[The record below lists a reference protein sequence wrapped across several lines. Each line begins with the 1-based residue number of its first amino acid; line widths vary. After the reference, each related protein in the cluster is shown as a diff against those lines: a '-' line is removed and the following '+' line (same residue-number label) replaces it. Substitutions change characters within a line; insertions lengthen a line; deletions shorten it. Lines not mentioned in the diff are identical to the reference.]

1 MDIAAVKIHFAESL
15 DFGPRAVL
23 LSAPKDEERLRIM
36 KPTTMKTDCRG
47 RRGVS
52 LLLGMLFAAV
62 PLAAATA
69 RIYVTNRGGTTISVI
84 DPATNKVVEVIK
96 GIESP
101 EVVRFSPDGSRLYIA
116 NRSVDVL
123 YVMDRKSKKYIKK
136 VPLSG
141 WANDAAVTS
150 DGKLILV
157 CIRNTG
163 TEAVDVG
170 ALDIIDAKSLE
181 KIKSIPVRRGLHDI
195 SVTGD
200 GKFAAAGS
208 PPGQSITVF
217 DLQKMEIAWEVQ
229 YDQGVLVLTI
239 DSNPDGSGNRIF
251 AQLNRTNGFSVV
263 DFATH
268 KEVARIKNPDEPSG
282 FPTGC
287 EGISHGIA
295 ISPDHKTLWTN
306 SRPAN
311 AVFVYSLPD
320 LKLLG
325 HVSLPETPVPG
336 KAPRGGGPAWI
347 TFSPD
352 GKTAYDSTCGTK
364 SVSAIDVEAMK
375 EITRIPVGEMP
386 DRISTLVLP

>member
-1 MDIAAVKIHFAESL
+1 MNWTALKGHCS
-15 DFGPRAVL
+15 G
-23 LSAPKDEERLRIM
+23 
-36 KPTTMKTDCRG
+36 RG
-47 RRGVS
+47 GVW
-52 LLLGMLFAAV
+52 LLLGVVLVAM

-116 NRSVDVL
+116 SRSVDVL
-123 YVMDRKSKKYIKK
+123 DVIDRKSGKSIKK

-150 DGKLILV
+150 DGKLIVV

-181 KIKSIPVRRGLHDI
+181 KVKSIPVKRGLHDV
-195 SVTGD
+195 SLTGD

-208 PPGQSITVF
+208 PPGQTITVF

-229 YDQGVLVLTI
+229 YDQGVLPVI
-239 DSNPDGSGNRIF
+239 VESNPDGSGRRIF
-251 AQLNRTNGFSVV
+251 AQLSRTNGFSVV

-268 KEVARIKNPDEPSG
+268 KEVQRITNPDEPKG
-282 FPTGC
+282 FGPGC
-287 EGISHGIA
+287 EGISHGIG
-295 ISPDHKTLWTN
+295 ISPDDKTLWTN

-352 GKTAYDSTCGTK
+352 GKTVYDSTCGTK
-364 SVSAIDVEAMK
+364 SVSAIDVNDMK

>member
-1 MDIAAVKIHFAESL
+1 MS
-15 DFGPRAVL
+15 
-23 LSAPKDEERLRIM
+23 S
-36 KPTTMKTDCRG
+36 TTMKRNLCG
-47 RRGVS
+47 RRGAW
-52 LLLGMLFAAV
+52 LLLGLLLAAV
-62 PLAAATA
+62 PLVASTA

-123 YVMDRKSKKYIKK
+123 YVMDRKSGKYIKK

-150 DGKLILV
+150 DGKLIVV

-163 TEAVDVG
+163 QEAEDVG

-181 KIKSIPVRRGLHDI
+181 KIKSIPVKRGLHDV
-195 SVTGD
+195 SLTAD

-208 PPGQSITVF
+208 PPGQFITVF

-229 YDQGVLVLTI
+229 YDQGVLVLTV
-239 DSNPDGSGNRIF
+239 DSNPDGSGHRIF
-251 AQLNRTNGFSVV
+251 AQLNQTNGFSVV

-268 KEVARIKNPDEPSG
+268 KEVQRITNPGEPKG
-282 FPTGC
+282 FPSGC

-386 DRISTLVLP
+386 DRISTLALP

>member
-1 MDIAAVKIHFAESL
+1 MNS
-15 DFGPRAVL
+15 
-23 LSAPKDEERLRIM
+23 
-36 KPTTMKTDCRG
+36 TTMKRYFSE
-47 RRGVS
+47 RRDAW
-52 LLLGMLFAAV
+52 LLFGMLFVAM
-62 PLAAATA
+62 PLAASTA
-69 RIYVTNRGGTTISVI
+69 RIYVTNRAGTTISVI
-84 DPATNKVVEVIK
+84 DPATNKVVETIK
-96 GIESP
+96 GLESP

-116 NRSVDVL
+116 VRSEDFL
-123 YVMDRKSKKYIKK
+123 YVVDRKSGKYIKK

-163 TEAVDVG
+163 NDAEDVG
-170 ALDIIDAKSLE
+170 ALDIIDSKTLE
-181 KIKSIPVRRGLHDI
+181 KIKSIPVRRGLHDL

-200 GKFAAAGS
+200 DKFAAAGS
-208 PPGQSITVF
+208 PGKFITVF
-217 DLQKMEIAWEVQ
+217 DLQKMNIAWEVD
-229 YDQGVLVLTI
+229 YDQGILVLTI
-239 DSNPDGSGNRIF
+239 DSNPDGSGRRIF
-251 AQLNRTNGFSVV
+251 AELNQTNGFSVV

-268 KEVARIKNPDEPSG
+268 KEVNRVKFPDEPKG
-282 FPTGC
+282 FTAGC

-295 ISPDHKTLWTN
+295 IAPDHKTLWAN

-311 AVFVYSLPD
+311 AVFAYTLPD

-347 TFSPD
+347 TFTPD
-352 GKTAYDSTCGTK
+352 SRTVYVSTCGTK
-364 SVSAIDVEAMK
+364 SVCAIDAETMK
-375 EITRIPVGEMP
+375 EVTRIPVGELP

>member
-1 MDIAAVKIHFAESL
+1 MTCGSRGFTLCA
-15 DFGPRAVL
+15 
-23 LSAPKDEERLRIM
+23 KDKERLRTM
-36 KPTTMKTDCRG
+36 NSTTTKKDFRG
-47 RRGVS
+47 RRGVW
-52 LLLGMLFAAV
+52 LLLGMLCAAV
-62 PLAAATA
+62 PLVAATT
-69 RIYVTNRGGTTISVI
+69 RIYVTNRGGTTIDVI
-84 DPATNKVVEVIK
+84 DPATNKVVETIK

-101 EVVRFSPDGSRLYIA
+101 EVVRFSPDGSLLYIA
-116 NRSVDVL
+116 SRSVDEL
-123 YVMDRKSKKYIKK
+123 YVMDRKSGKYLKK

-141 WANDAAVTS
+141 WANDAMVTN

-163 TEAVDVG
+163 TEAVDAG

-181 KIKSIPVRRGLHDI
+181 KIKSIPAKRGLHDV

-208 PPGQSITVF
+208 PGGGFFVVF
-217 DLQKMEIAWEVQ
+217 DLQKMEIAWEYD
-229 YDQGVLVLTI
+229 YDQGVLPI
-239 DSNPDGSGNRIF
+239 IIESNPDGSGHRIF

-268 KEVARIKNPDEPSG
+268 KEVARIVNPDEPKG
-282 FPTGC
+282 YGPGC
-287 EGISHGIA
+287 EGISHGIGIA
-295 ISPDHKTLWTN
+295 PDHKTLWTN

-320 LKLLG
+320 LKLMG
-325 HVSLPETPVPG
+325 HVSLPDTPVPG

-352 GKTAYDSTCGTK
+352 SRTVYVSTCGTK

-386 DRISTLVLP
+386 DRISTLVLK